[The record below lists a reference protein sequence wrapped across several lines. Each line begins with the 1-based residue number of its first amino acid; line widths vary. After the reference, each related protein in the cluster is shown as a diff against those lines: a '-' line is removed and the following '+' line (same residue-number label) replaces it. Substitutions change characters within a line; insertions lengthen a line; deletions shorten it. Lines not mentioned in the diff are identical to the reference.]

1 MDSSAYLKKIT
12 SAHITRPRYMA
23 WLKEVLDLF
32 CEIGTVIETM
42 NAAFYIESAVGE
54 QLDVIGATVG
64 ASRALPFT
72 SLNVGSGYLGDED
85 YRSFIKAKI
94 MQNMWDG
101 TNQSLP
107 GLWQAV
113 YPQLEMSYVDGQDMT
128 MTITIKGE
136 VSNAMT
142 ELIQAGLIVPS
153 PDGVKQE
160 FIISTGEI
168 PAAEVGVGTGIYEY
182 GNDDFQNQAE

>member
-1 MDSSAYLKKIT
+1 
-12 SAHITRPRYMA
+12 MA
-23 WLKEVLDLF
+23 WLKEVLDVF
-32 CEIGTVIETM
+32 CEIGTVIEAM

-72 SLNVGSGYLGDED
+72 SLHVGSGYLEDAD

-101 TNQSLP
+101 TNESLP

-128 MTITIKGE
+128 MTITIKGD
-136 VSNAMT
+136 VTNAMT

-182 GNDDFQNQAE
+182 GNDDFPNQAE